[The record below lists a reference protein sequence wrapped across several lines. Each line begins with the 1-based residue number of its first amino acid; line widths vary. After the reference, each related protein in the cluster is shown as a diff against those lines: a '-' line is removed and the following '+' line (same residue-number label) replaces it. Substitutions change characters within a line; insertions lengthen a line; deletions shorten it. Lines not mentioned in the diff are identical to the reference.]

1 MDPPWISQLSSEELQ
16 ELRRRADLALAQRQ
30 LAVGAAYL
38 VFFTAFVLLSSY
50 GTDRRIQA
58 IVFGIMLAAMT
69 ALRLRTAKQIADRQA
84 RECSNQRTLYRAGS
98 LGIASVWALFTFDVL
113 YTYGQTAPGFVVLVG
128 VAGLTNGATSALCMD
143 LRLAL
148 AYMAVMMAP
157 VFVFAASPEPGSL
170 MVLAM
175 AAIYLAFLANLSRR
189 QNFAILNAFHDN
201 MRLEVQA
208 RELLRAKEMAEAAT
222 VAKGR
227 FLAAMSHE
235 IRTPLSGVIGLLN
248 VLSET
253 QLNQQQQELTRSIQH
268 SGEMLLAIVND
279 ILDYSK
285 INAGKLVLENAPFE
299 IRTVVNG
306 LIEPHRRLANLK
318 GVILESH
325 VSSAVPQWIEGD
337 PTRLKQVLNNL
348 VHNSVK
354 FTQQGK
360 IQVLTH
366 LEGSRI
372 RFSVRDSG
380 IGIEREA
387 LPRLFE
393 EFSQADQSTT
403 RRFGG
408 TGLGL
413 TICKKL
419 VEAMGG
425 EIGVDS
431 EAGKGS
437 LFWFALPVRVASPAA
452 VQATI
457 SQKVPSRRLRILIA
471 EDNEVNQRIIRHAVE
486 KLGHEAGLAV
496 SGADAIAKFHAGEF
510 DLILMDC
517 QMPGM
522 DGMEATR
529 HIRQSSPRGR
539 AIPIIA
545 VTANAFAEDREACL
559 AAGMT
564 DHIGKPVQLNIL
576 HAVIE
581 RSMGILEKCSYVE
594 GSFSRSLGALSHSPQ
609 QLQPLMR
616 GFSGASAARGP
627 AAPESTSGD

>member
-1 MDPPWISQLSSEELQ
+1 LDPPWISQLSGEELQ

-38 VFFTAFVLLSSY
+38 VFFSFFSYLTPYSEVHTVQCLAIGLMLL
-50 GTDRRIQA
+50 
-58 IVFGIMLAAMT
+58 AMT
-69 ALRLRTAKQIADRQA
+69 ALRFRTANQIVDRQA
-84 RECSNQRTLYRAGS
+84 RDCARQRMLYRAGTM
-98 LGIASVWALFTFDVL
+98 GIASVWACFTFDVL
-113 YTYGQTAPGFVVLVG
+113 RVYDQTPAGYVVLVG
-128 VAGLTNGATSALCMD
+128 VAGLTNGATSALCTD

-148 AYMAVMMAP
+148 SYMTVMMAP
-157 VFVFAASPEPGSL
+157 VFVWALSPDQGTL
-170 MVLAM
+170 MGLSM
-175 AAIYLAFLANLSRR
+175 ATTYLAFLASLSRR
-189 QNFAILNAFHDN
+189 QNFAVLSGFHDN

-208 RELLRAKEMAEAAT
+208 RELLRAKEMAETAT

-248 VLSET
+248 LLSET
-253 QLNQQQQELTRSIQH
+253 QLSPQQHELTRSIQH
-268 SGEMLLAIVND
+268 SGEMLLTIVND

-299 IRTVVNG
+299 IRTVVTG

-318 GVILESH
+318 SVILESH
-325 VSSAVPQWIEGD
+325 VSSAVPEWVEGD

-348 VHNSVK
+348 VHNAVK
-354 FTQQGK
+354 FTQKGK
-360 IQVLTH
+360 IQVLVH
-366 LEGSRI
+366 LEGARI
-372 RFSVRDSG
+372 RFSVRDTG

-387 LPRLFE
+387 LPRLFD

-403 RRFGG
+403 RKFGG

-431 EAGKGS
+431 EPGQGS
-437 LFWFALPVRVASPAA
+437 LFWFALPLRVANAA
-452 VQATI
+452 SMRATI
-457 SQKVPSRRLRILIA
+457 SQKLPAARLRILIA
-471 EDNEVNQRIIRHAVE
+471 EDNAINQRIICHAVE
-486 KLGHEAGLAV
+486 KLGHEAALAA
-496 SGADAIAKFHAGEF
+496 SGAEALEKFHAGEF

-517 QMPGM
+517 QMPDM

-529 HIRQSSPRGR
+529 RIRQSGSKGV

-564 DHIGKPVQLNIL
+564 DHIGKPVQLNVL

-594 GSFSRSLGALSHSPQ
+594 GSFSQSLGSLSH
-609 QLQPLMR
+609 QPMR
-616 GFSGASAARGP
+616 GFSGASVAHGP
-627 AAPESTSGD
+627 AAPESISGD

>member
-30 LAVGAAYL
+30 LAIGAAYV
-38 VFFTAFVLLSSY
+38 VFFTAFILLSPY
-50 GTDRRIQA
+50 GADRQIQA
-58 IVFGIMLAAMT
+58 AVFGVMLAGMT
-69 ALRLRTAKQIADRQA
+69 AVRLRTAKQIVDRQA
-84 RECSNQRTLYRAGS
+84 RDCSSQRILYRTGS
-98 LGIASVWALFTFDVL
+98 VGIAAVWALFTFDVL
-113 YTYGQTAPGFVVLVG
+113 HTYGQTAPGFVVLVG

-143 LRLAL
+143 LRLAI

-170 MVLAM
+170 MVLSM

-248 VLSET
+248 VLAET
-253 QLNQQQQELTRSIQH
+253 QLNSQQHELTRSIQN

-299 IRTVVNG
+299 IRTAVNG
-306 LIEPHRRLANLK
+306 LVEPYRRLANQKSVL
-318 GVILESH
+318 LEHH

-337 PTRLKQVLNNL
+337 PTRFKQVLSNL
-348 VHNSVK
+348 VHNAVK
-354 FTQQGK
+354 FTQHGK
-360 IQVLTH
+360 IQVLVH

-380 IGIEREA
+380 IGIQREA
-387 LPRLFE
+387 LPGLFE

-403 RRFGG
+403 REFGG

-437 LFWFALPVRVASPAA
+437 LFWFALPLRVANPAA
-452 VQATI
+452 VQATV
-457 SQKVPSRRLRILIA
+457 SQKAPSRRLRILIA

-486 KLGHEAGLAV
+486 KLGHDVAIAI
-496 SGADAIAKFHAGEF
+496 SGAEAVAKFHAGEF
-510 DLILMDC
+510 DVILMDC

-529 HIRQSSPRGR
+529 RIRQSGPKGQ

-564 DHIGKPVQLNIL
+564 DHIGKPIQLNVL

-616 GFSGASAARGP
+616 GFSGASAAHGP
-627 AAPESTSGD
+627 AAPESVSGD